1 MPRTIAIGDIHGCA
15 VALSR
20 LLQEV
25 APEKSDTIVGIG
37 DYVDRGLDSNGVIE
51 ILIGLMTEC
60 HLVPLIG
67 NHELMMFTGMRNRQD
82 FDFWVNH
89 GGSQTLASYGGK
101 TENIPQHHMTFLS
114 HCLKFY
120 ETDSHLFL
128 HANYVPEIPLR
139 QQPDQV
145 IFWEH
150 INDPIPRPHRSG
162 KTAVVGH
169 TPQLDGDVRNF
180 GHLQIIDTFCYGD
193 GWLSALD
200 VDTGKVWQ
208 TNNLGDFRESVLS
221 DPEIAPENPASS

>member
-20 LLQEV
+20 LLEEI

-51 ILIGLMTEC
+51 MLIGLVSEC
-60 HLVPLIG
+60 QLVPLIG
-67 NHELMMFTGMRNRQD
+67 NHELMMFTGMRNKQD
-82 FDFWVNH
+82 FEFWVNH

-101 TENIPQHHMTFLS
+101 AENIPQHHMTFLS
-114 HCLKFY
+114 HCRKFY

-128 HANYVPEIPLR
+128 HANYVPEIPLS

-150 INDPIPRPHRSG
+150 ITDHIPQPHRSG

-169 TPQLDGDVRNF
+169 TPQMDGDVRNF
-180 GHLQIIDTFCYGD
+180 GYLQIIDTFCYGD

-200 VDTGKVWQ
+200 VDMGKIWQ
-208 TNNLGDFRESVLS
+208 TNNLGDFRETVLS
-221 DPEIAPENPASS
+221 DPEIVPDQPPSS

>member
-25 APEKSDTIVGIG
+25 APQKSDTIVGIG

-51 ILIGLMTEC
+51 ILIGLVSEC

-67 NHELMMFTGMRNRQD
+67 NHELMMFTGLRNRQD
-82 FDFWVNH
+82 FDFWVHH

-101 TENIPQHHMTFLS
+101 AENIPQHHMTFLS

-120 ETDSHLFL
+120 ETDSHLFV
-128 HANYVPEIPLR
+128 HANYVPEIPLE
-139 QQPDQV
+139 QQPDQI

-150 INDPIPRPHRSG
+150 VTDQVPQPHRSG

-169 TPQLDGDVRNF
+169 TPQMDGDVRNF

-208 TNNLGDFRESVLS
+208 TNNQGDFRESVLS
-221 DPEIAPENPASS
+221 EPEIVPENPSTS